1 MPDRPNEPG
10 PNDAAPSPSG
20 GSGSDDA
27 LIAAAR
33 AAAEARSDGLP
44 PDPDLPPPDFFPGYI
59 VVREIHR
66 GGQGVVYQA
75 IHKGTKRKVAI
86 KVLLEGALA
95 GPRERTRFEREVEI
109 LAQLDHPNIVAVHD
123 SGLAEG
129 RFYYVMDY
137 VSGQT
142 LDVYLSQHDP
152 SVSEVLAMFVKIC
165 DAVNAAHLKGVIHR
179 DLKPANVRVDAKG
192 EPHVVDFGLAKVAT
206 GDMSDEAQPRLMT
219 MTGQFI
225 GSLPWASPE
234 QAQGVPSM
242 IDVRTDVYSLGV
254 VLYQALTGRFP
265 YQVIGAM
272 RDVLDN
278 ILRAEP
284 ARPSTIRRQIND
296 EVETIVLKCL
306 SKQRERRYQN
316 AGELARDIER
326 YLRGEPIEAKRDS
339 GWYVLSKMARRHR
352 GPVAFGALLLVL
364 LVGFSIGMTALYQ
377 RARAAERMADDQLK
391 EAKAQSETRRQV
403 VDALEGWLAAADPT
417 RGENREIT
425 VAEVLDHAAATI
437 GADLAGQPRVEVAL
451 RNILGRTF
459 YGLGHVEAAEAQF
472 EAALAL
478 ARRTLPDDDDDH
490 LFALA
495 NLPVALYALDE
506 TERAATL
513 FDEALGRLR
522 AARGPA
528 HEETLTT
535 AHNLA
540 KLYFEDGRVE
550 DAERLWRETIAALDS
565 AAAPPA
571 GLSAIVRATYAT
583 LLEATGRAVEAE
595 PMLRGALDALARVS
609 GPDHPDTARAR
620 VRLGSLL
627 RRLDRADEAER
638 EFVSAAA
645 SMLVSLGASHP
656 DTLATRAQVA
666 SLMEAAGRAADAER
680 EYAAILADGTATL
693 PPLSRAWFSALHGR
707 SLTALGRYDEAEAA
721 LLAGHATLE
730 QTLGPAHARTL
741 DTVRLL
747 VSLYGAWERPEQAAE
762 WSAKLP

>member
-1 MPDRPNEPG
+1 MPERPNEPG
-10 PNDAAPSPSG
+10 PNDAAPAPSG

-44 PDPDLPPPDFFPGYI
+44 PDPDLPPADFFPGYI

-142 LDVYLSQHDP
+142 LDVYLSQHDLSMP
-152 SVSEVLAMFVKIC
+152 EVLAMFVKIC
-165 DAVNAAHLKGVIHR
+165 EAVNAAHLKGVIHR

-206 GDMSDEAQPRLMT
+206 GEMSDEAQPRLMT

-234 QAQGVPSM
+234 QAQGMPSM

-316 AGELARDIER
+316 AGELARDLER

-352 GPVAFGALLLVL
+352 GPVAVAALLLVL
-364 LVGFSIGMTALYQ
+364 LVGFSIAMTALYQ
-377 RARAAERMADDQLK
+377 RARAAELLAEDRLTQ
-391 EAKAQSETRRQV
+391 AKAQSETRRQV

-417 RGENREIT
+417 RGEDREIT

-437 GADLAGQPRVEVAL
+437 GVDLAGQPQVEVAL

-459 YGLGHVEAAEAQF
+459 YGLGHVEQAKAQF
-472 EAALAL
+472 EGALAL
-478 ARRTLPDDDDDH
+478 ARRTLPEDDDDH

-506 TERAATL
+506 NERAAAL
-513 FDEALGRLR
+513 FDEALARLL
-522 AARGPA
+522 AVRGPA

-540 KLYFEDGRVE
+540 KLHFEDGRAE
-550 DAERLWRETIAALDS
+550 DAERIWLETLAALD
-565 AAAPPA
+565 AAPSPPPD
-571 GLSAIVRATYAT
+571 LDSIVRATYAV
-583 LLEATGRAVEAE
+583 LLEATGRADEAE
-595 PMLRGALDALARVS
+595 PMLRGAVEALAS
-609 GPDHPDTARAR
+609 AGGPDHPDTARAR
-620 VRLGSLL
+620 VRLGALL
-627 RRLDRADEAER
+627 RRLDRTDEAER
-638 EFVSAAA
+638 EFAAAAA
-645 SMLVSLGASHP
+645 SMAVSLGPSHP
-656 DTLATRAQVA
+656 DTLATRAQLA
-666 SLMEAAGRAADAER
+666 ALLEATGRPADAER
-680 EYAAILADGTATL
+680 ELAAVLADGAETL
-693 PPLSRAWFSALHGR
+693 PPLSRAWFGVLHAR
-707 SLTALGRYDEAEAA
+707 TLTALARYDEAETA
-721 LLAGHATLE
+721 LLVGHATIE
-730 QTLGPAHARTL
+730 QTLGPDHPRTL
-741 DTVRLL
+741 DTVRAL
-747 VSLYGAWERPEQAAE
+747 VTLYESQGLEAKAAP
-762 WSAKLP
+762 WRDRLP